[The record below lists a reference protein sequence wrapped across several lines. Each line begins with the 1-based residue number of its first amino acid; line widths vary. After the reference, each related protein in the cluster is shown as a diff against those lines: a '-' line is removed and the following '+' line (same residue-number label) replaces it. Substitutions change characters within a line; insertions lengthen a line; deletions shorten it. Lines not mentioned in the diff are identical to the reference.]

1 MGIYRQNALVVFAS
15 YLIRLISDDTKIDG
29 YYLGHV
35 LGSYSAKCRVKRY
48 ATPGV
53 QQVNI
58 NATNLGKV
66 LIPVPLGKEGLK
78 EQRDISALLEA
89 ADAVVRSYEPVLAA
103 QSSLKASLMD
113 DLLTGKIRVTG
124 DIKAAAS

>member
-1 MGIYRQNALVVFAS
+1 MFAS